1 VHTKELFDLTGRV
14 AIVTGGSIGLGYE
27 MSVALAEMGA
37 NIVIADITEDTAKKA
52 SQELEALRVNSLA
65 LKCDIT
71 KPDEV
76 EALVEATVEK
86 FGSIDILVNN
96 AGISWAE
103 SAETMALKNW
113 QKVMS
118 VNIDGMF
125 IVTQKV
131 GQVMIKQQRGKI
143 INIASVA
150 GFVGCDPDVVNTIA
164 YNTSKGAVISFTRDL
179 ACKWVRHNITVN
191 GIAPGWVPTHM
202 SGGLLDMRRE
212 ELLRTIPMQRFG
224 NASEL
229 RGAVVFLASDASSY
243 VTGQTLVVDGG
254 ITAW

>member
-1 VHTKELFDLTGRV
+1 MHTKQLFDLTGKV

-27 MSVALAEMGA
+27 MGVALAEMGA
-37 NIVIADITEDTAKKA
+37 NIVIADINKDTAEEASRHLEGLGVKA
-52 SQELEALRVNSLA
+52 LA
-65 LKCDIT
+65 VKCDVT

-76 EALVEATVEK
+76 DALVEDTLAK
-86 FGSIDILVNN
+86 FNAIDILVNN

-103 SAETMALKNW
+103 SAESISLKNW
-113 QKVMS
+113 RKVMN

-125 IVTQKV
+125 NVTQRV
-131 GQVMIKQQRGKI
+131 GRVMIKQQCGKI

-150 GFVGCDPDVVNTIA
+150 GFVGCDPDLVDTIA

-179 ACKWVRHNITVN
+179 ACKWVRHNINVN
-191 GIAPGWVPTHM
+191 GIAPGWIPTHM

-212 ELLRTIPMQRFG
+212 ELIKTIPMQRFG
-224 NASEL
+224 NAREL

-243 VTGQTLVVDGG
+243 VIGQTLVVDGG
-254 ITAW
+254 ITSW